1 MHHTG
6 NKYLILLCLTL
17 LLALGGGAMPVLAIT
32 ADGVQQPGEYPHETS
47 FAGGDFQV
55 YWEIQGDTL
64 NMALVV
70 KSAGWVAIGFSP
82 TVKMKDADM
91 VIGWVTREGAVTI
104 LDAYSTAETGNNH
117 PADTDL
123 GGSDDLLTKTG
134 SRPLTW
140 TTLEFSRKLATG
152 DRYDAV
158 IPAEGNI
165 PVIWAYG
172 ANDNWGNVHLVRGS
186 GALAMA
192 GGASS
197 QRTAPVLWPYHAIFM
212 AIGFLLA
219 LLTLAQVL
227 GGKGKGWFTR
237 HRQFGLAGGGALIIG
252 LILGILNV
260 QLSTGIH
267 LRPPHT
273 WVGLAAILFTL
284 AVLWLGL
291 RWLGLRDAAKKKKLR
306 PMHLWL
312 ARLDILSIIAAIV
325 LGLFA
330 SGII

>member
-1 MHHTG
+1 MHCTG
-6 NKYLILLCLTL
+6 NKYLILLWLIL
-17 LLALGGGAMPVLAIT
+17 LLALGSGATPTLAAT
-32 ADGVQQPGEYPHETS
+32 PDGVQQPGEYPHEAA
-47 FAGGDFQV
+47 FAGGDFRV
-55 YWEIQGDTL
+55 YWEIEGDTMS
-64 NMALVV
+64 MALVV

-82 TVKMKDADM
+82 TVKMKDADI

-104 LDAYSTAETGNNH
+104 IDAYSQAETGNNH

-123 GGSDDLLTKTG
+123 GGSDDLLSKTG
-134 SRPLTW
+134 SRPLVW
-140 TTLEFSRKLATG
+140 TTLEFSRKLSTG

-158 IPAEGNI
+158 IPAEGNLS
-165 PVIWAYG
+165 VIWAYG

-186 GALAMA
+186 GTLAIA
-192 GGASS
+192 GGASNE
-197 QRTAPVLWPYHAIFM
+197 RTAPVLWPYHAIFM

-219 LLTLAQVL
+219 LLAVAQIF

-237 HRQFGLAGGGALIIG
+237 HRMFGLAGGGVLIIG

-267 LRPPHT
+267 LRVAHT
-273 WVGLAAILFTL
+273 WVGLAGILLTI

-291 RWLGLRDAAKKKKLR
+291 RWLSLHDIARKKKLR
-306 PMHLWL
+306 PFHLWL
-312 ARLDILSIIAAIV
+312 ARLDVLLIVTVIV

-330 SGII
+330 AGIL

>member
-1 MHHTG
+1 VHHTG
-6 NKYLILLCLTL
+6 NKYFILLCLTL
-17 LLALGGGAMPVLAIT
+17 LFALGGGVIPALAIT
-32 ADGVQQPGEYPHETS
+32 ADGIQQPGEYPHETS

-55 YWEIQGDTL
+55 YWEIEGDTL
-64 NMALVV
+64 SMALVV

-117 PADTDL
+117 PTDTDL

-134 SRPLTW
+134 SRPLAW
-140 TTLEFSRKLATG
+140 TTLEFSRKLSTG
-152 DRYDAV
+152 DLYDAV

-197 QRTAPVLWPYHAIFM
+197 EKTAPVLWPYHAILM

-219 LLTLAQVL
+219 FLAIAQIL
-227 GGKGKGWFTR
+227 GNKGTGWFTR
-237 HRQFGLAGGGALIIG
+237 HRQFGLTGGGALIIG

-260 QLSTGIH
+260 QLSTGLH
-267 LRPPHT
+267 LRLPHT
-273 WVGLAAILFTL
+273 WIGLAAILLTL

-291 RWLGLRDAAKKKKLR
+291 RWLGLHDAAKKKKLR
-306 PMHLWL
+306 PTHLWL
-312 ARLDILSIIAAIV
+312 ARLDALLIIAAIV

-330 SGII
+330 AGIF